1 MAPQLIV
8 KEQVEER
15 NRALASTREFV
26 TLDDAVVEAIDSFF
40 FKTLVPSE
48 IQVGHL
54 LDPRLRVSEGF
65 MVRFTSDADQV
76 VAQAPAFNEF
86 GFGQDYRE
94 ALRDL
99 QRAIAQLYFSLEEM
113 SATLG
118 PDLRSVWQTLQKSV
132 RRPER

>member
-1 MAPQLIV
+1 MLPQLIV
-8 KEQVEER
+8 EEQVEER
-15 NRALASTREFV
+15 NRALASNRKFV
-26 TLDDAVVEAIDSFF
+26 TLDDPVVEAIDSFF
-40 FKTLVPSE
+40 FETLVPSE
-48 IQVGHL
+48 IRVGHL

-65 MVRFTSDADQV
+65 MVRFTADADQV
-76 VAQAPAFNEF
+76 VAQAAAFNEF
-86 GFGQDYRE
+86 GFGKDYRE

-118 PDLRSVWQTLQKSV
+118 PDLESVWQTLQKSV